1 MYVAE
6 PSEFNLKELYEE
18 LFPLCRSITG
28 PAYEQSLEI
37 LKKYVPFTIE
47 SFPSGSKVND
57 WTVPEGWSLNRATLK
72 DSQGNII
79 LDTQQNPLHVLN
91 FSEPFT
97 GKVSFDELKEHLFF
111 DKNNPDAIPY
121 TTSYY
126 KPRWG
131 LNISYKQFQKLKDD
145 EYEVCIDTIKDTN
158 GSLKVGICDLKGDS
172 DKIIQISSYLCHP
185 NMLNNELSGPLAL
198 VCLYLLLKSLPKRR
212 YSYRFVIHPESIGS
226 IAYLSRFAPE
236 LKEKLEYGINLT
248 CLASPRSKDSV
259 EDQISTIS
267 LTSALL
273 SSSEEQDRIE
283 YHKQFYQSFQNS
295 YNHNF
300 LQLPVSFKLTR
311 QSYIDS
317 IVYDKK
323 MRSLGKNITAYAKGS
338 YFEKSLN
345 SSHYVSKAVT
355 DLTLDDEQRVEDY
368 LTTCAYYCRCFTL
381 NHLPNCHVYTD
392 PRKDGFMCSFDID
405 NMLRTLAYSNSERY
419 AVREYAPNHGSDEK
433 QYCSPKLNLKYV
445 QATRTMYGSYND
457 YHTSLDN
464 SDTFSLCS
472 IMDSALEIFDFIRY
486 YEIAK
491 LKPTLLN
498 ECDPQLGPRG
508 LYPNSNDP
516 ESRAKRNNSHGELEV
531 MLYILS
537 LCSSGFTT
545 EEIAEFIDESPLR
558 LSNIIY
564 KLYNTKVLDFSD

>member
-18 LFPLCRSITG
+18 LFPICRSITG

-79 LDTQQNPLHVLN
+79 LDTHQNPLHVLN

-97 GKVSFDELKEHLFF
+97 GKVSLEELKEHLFF

-131 LNISYKQFQKLKDD
+131 LNISYKQFQELKDD

-158 GSLKVGICDLKGDS
+158 GALKVGICDLKGDS

-267 LTSALL
+267 LASALL

-405 NMLRTLAYSNSERY
+405 NMLRTLAQGNCARY

-445 QATRTMYGSYND
+445 QATRTMYGSYNE

-545 EEIAEFIDESPLR
+545 EEIAEFIDEFPLR
-558 LSNIIY
+558 VSNIIY
-564 KLYNTKVLDFSD
+564 KLYDTKVLDFSD

>member
-1 MYVAE
+1 M
-6 PSEFNLKELYEE
+6 
-18 LFPLCRSITG
+18 
-28 PAYEQSLEI
+28 
-37 LKKYVPFTIE
+37 PFTIE

-79 LDTQQNPLHVLN
+79 LDTHQNPLHVLN

-97 GKVSFDELKEHLFF
+97 GKVSFEELKEHLFF

-131 LNISYKQFQKLKDD
+131 LNISYKQFQELKDD

-317 IVYDKK
+317 IVYDKQL
-323 MRSLGKNITAYAKGS
+323 RSQGKNITAYTKGS

-355 DLTLDDEQRVEDY
+355 DLTMDDEQRVEEY

-381 NHLPNCHVYTD
+381 NHLPNCHVYTN
-392 PRKDGFMCSFDID
+392 PRKDGFVCSYDID
-405 NMLRTLAYSNSERY
+405 NILRTLAHSNSERY

-433 QYCSPKLNLKYV
+433 QYCSPKLNLQYV
-445 QATRTMYGSYND
+445 QATRTMYASYSS
-457 YHTSLDN
+457 YHSSLDN
-464 SDTFSLCS
+464 SDTFSLSS

-516 ESRAKRNNSHGELEV
+516 ESRAKRNNSNGELEV
-531 MLYILS
+531 MLYIMS

-545 EEIAEFIDESPLR
+545 EEIAEFIDEFPLR
-558 LSNIIY
+558 VSNIIY
-564 KLYNTKVLDFSD
+564 KLYDTKVLDFSD

>member
-131 LNISYKQFQKLKDD
+131 LNISYKQFQELKDD

-355 DLTLDDEQRVEDY
+355 DLTIDDEQRVEEY

-392 PRKDGFMCSFDID
+392 PRKDGFVCSYDID
-405 NMLRTLAYSNSERY
+405 NMLRTLAQGNCARY

-445 QATRTMYGSYND
+445 QATRTMYGSYNE

-558 LSNIIY
+558 VSNIIY

>member
-79 LDTQQNPLHVLN
+79 LDTHQNPLHVLN

-97 GKVSFDELKEHLFF
+97 GKVSFEELKEHLFF

-131 LNISYKQFQKLKDD
+131 LNISYKQFQELKDD

-158 GSLKVGICDLKGDS
+158 GALKVGICDLKGDS

-248 CLASPRSKDSV
+248 CLSSPRSKDSV

-392 PRKDGFMCSFDID
+392 PRKDGFVCSYDID

-445 QATRTMYGSYND
+445 QATRTMYGSYNE

-558 LSNIIY
+558 VSNIIY

>member
-79 LDTQQNPLHVLN
+79 LDTHQNPLHVLN

-97 GKVSFDELKEHLFF
+97 GKVSFEELKEHLFF

-131 LNISYKQFQKLKDD
+131 LNISYKQFQELKDD

-172 DKIIQISSYLCHP
+172 DQIIQISSYLCHP

-300 LQLPVSFKLTR
+300 LELPVSFKLTR
-311 QSYIDS
+311 QSYLDS

-405 NMLRTLAYSNSERY
+405 NMLRTLAQSNCARY

-445 QATRTMYGSYND
+445 QATRTMYGSYNE

-516 ESRAKRNNSHGELEV
+516 ESRAKRNNSNGELEV

-545 EEIAEFIDESPLR
+545 EEIAEFIDECPLR
-558 LSNIIY
+558 VSNIIY
-564 KLYNTKVLDFSD
+564 KLYDTKVLDFSD

>member
-79 LDTQQNPLHVLN
+79 LDTHQNPLHVLN

-97 GKVSFDELKEHLFF
+97 GKVSFEELKEHLFF

-131 LNISYKQFQKLKDD
+131 LNISYKQFQELKDD

-158 GSLKVGICDLKGDS
+158 GALKVGICDLKGDS
-172 DKIIQISSYLCHP
+172 DQIIQISSYLCHP

-248 CLASPRSKDSV
+248 CLSSPRSKDSV

-405 NMLRTLAYSNSERY
+405 NMLRTLAHSNCARY

-445 QATRTMYGSYND
+445 QATRTMYASYSS
-457 YHTSLDN
+457 YHSSLDN

-516 ESRAKRNNSHGELEV
+516 ETRAKRNNSHGELEV

-558 LSNIIY
+558 VSNIIY

>member
-1 MYVAE
+1 MNRMYVAE
-6 PSEFNLKELYEE
+6 PSEFNLKELYAE

-79 LDTQQNPLHVLN
+79 LDTNQNPLHVLN

-97 GKVSFDELKEHLFF
+97 GKVSFEDLKEHLFF

-131 LNISYKQFQKLKDD
+131 LNISYKQFQELKDD

-158 GSLKVGICDLKGDS
+158 GALKVGICDLKGDS

-198 VCLYLLLKSLPKRR
+198 VCLYLLLKSLPQRR

-259 EDQISTIS
+259 EDQINTIS

-323 MRSLGKNITAYAKGS
+323 LRSLGKNITAYAKGS
-338 YFEKSLN
+338 YFEKSLR

-355 DLTLDDEQRVEDY
+355 DLTIDDDQRVEEY
-368 LTTCAYYCRCFTL
+368 LTTCAYYCRRFTP
-381 NHLPNCHVYTD
+381 NHLPKCHVYTD
-392 PRKDGFMCSFDID
+392 PRKDGFVCSFDID
-405 NMLRTLAYSNSERY
+405 NMLRTLAHSNSERY

-445 QATRTMYGSYND
+445 QATRTMYGSYSD

-516 ESRAKRNNSHGELEV
+516 ETRAKRYNSNGELEV

-537 LCSSGFTT
+537 LCCS
-545 EEIAEFIDESPLR
+545 
-558 LSNIIY
+558 
-564 KLYNTKVLDFSD
+564 KKVVQS

>member
-79 LDTQQNPLHVLN
+79 LDTHQNPLHVLN

-97 GKVSFDELKEHLFF
+97 GKVSFEELKEHLFF

-131 LNISYKQFQKLKDD
+131 LNISYKQFQELKDD

-172 DKIIQISSYLCHP
+172 DQIIQISSYLCHP

-248 CLASPRSKDSV
+248 CLSSPRSKDSV

-405 NMLRTLAYSNSERY
+405 NMLRTLAQSNCARY

-445 QATRTMYGSYND
+445 QATRTMYASYSS
-457 YHTSLDN
+457 YHSSLDN

-516 ESRAKRNNSHGELEV
+516 ESRAKRNNSNGKLEV

-545 EEIAEFIDESPLR
+545 EEIAEFIDECPLR
-558 LSNIIY
+558 VSNIIY
-564 KLYNTKVLDFSD
+564 KLYDTKVLDFSD

>member
-79 LDTQQNPLHVLN
+79 LDTHQNPLHVLN

-97 GKVSFDELKEHLFF
+97 GKVSFEELKEHLFF

-131 LNISYKQFQKLKDD
+131 LNISYKQFQELKDD

-172 DKIIQISSYLCHP
+172 DQIIQISSYLCHP

-355 DLTLDDEQRVEDY
+355 DLTLDGEQRVEDY

-405 NMLRTLAYSNSERY
+405 NMLRTLAQGNCARY

-445 QATRTMYGSYND
+445 QATRTMYGSYNE

-558 LSNIIY
+558 VSNIIY
-564 KLYNTKVLDFSD
+564 KLYDTKVLDFSD

>member
-79 LDTQQNPLHVLN
+79 LDTHQNPLHVLN

-97 GKVSFDELKEHLFF
+97 GKVSFEDLKEHLFF

-131 LNISYKQFQKLKDD
+131 LNISYKQFQELKDD

-355 DLTLDDEQRVEDY
+355 DMTLDDEQRVEDY

-405 NMLRTLAYSNSERY
+405 NMLRTLAQGNCARY

-445 QATRTMYGSYND
+445 QATRTMYGSYNE

-558 LSNIIY
+558 VSNIIY
-564 KLYNTKVLDFSD
+564 KLYDTKVLDFSD

>member
-79 LDTQQNPLHVLN
+79 LDTNQNPLHVLN

-97 GKVSFDELKEHLFF
+97 GKVSFEELKEHLFF

-131 LNISYKQFQKLKDD
+131 LNISYKQFQELKDD

-158 GSLKVGICDLKGDS
+158 GALKVGICDLKGDS

-248 CLASPRSKDSV
+248 CLSSPRSKDSV

-355 DLTLDDEQRVEDY
+355 DLTLDDEQRVEEY
-368 LTTCAYYCRCFTL
+368 LTTCAYYCRRFTL

-445 QATRTMYGSYND
+445 QATRTMYGSYNE

-558 LSNIIY
+558 VSNIIY

>member
-79 LDTQQNPLHVLN
+79 LDTHQNPLHVLN

-131 LNISYKQFQKLKDD
+131 LNISYKQFQELKDD

-405 NMLRTLAYSNSERY
+405 NMLRTLAQGNCARY

-445 QATRTMYGSYND
+445 QATRTMYGSYNE

-558 LSNIIY
+558 VSNIIY

>member
-57 WTVPEGWSLNRATLK
+57 WTVPEGWCLNRATLK

-79 LDTQQNPLHVLN
+79 LDTHQNPLHVLN

-131 LNISYKQFQKLKDD
+131 LNISYKQFQELKDD

-317 IVYDKK
+317 IVYDKQL
-323 MRSLGKNITAYAKGS
+323 RSQGKNITAYTKGS

-355 DLTLDDEQRVEDY
+355 DLTMDDEQRVEEY
-368 LTTCAYYCRCFTL
+368 LTTCAYYCRRFTL
-381 NHLPNCHVYTD
+381 NHLPNCHVYTN
-392 PRKDGFMCSFDID
+392 PRKDGFVCSFDID
-405 NMLRTLAYSNSERY
+405 NMLRTLAHSNSERY

-445 QATRTMYGSYND
+445 QATRTMYASYSS
-457 YHTSLDN
+457 YHSSLDN

-516 ESRAKRNNSHGELEV
+516 ESRAKRNNSNGELEV

-558 LSNIIY
+558 VSNIIY
-564 KLYNTKVLDFSD
+564 KLYDTKVLDFSD

>member
-37 LKKYVPFTIE
+37 LKKYVPFTIG

-79 LDTQQNPLHVLN
+79 LDTHQNPLHVLN

-97 GKVSFDELKEHLFF
+97 GKVSFEELKEHLFF

-131 LNISYKQFQKLKDD
+131 LNISYKQFQELKDD

-405 NMLRTLAYSNSERY
+405 NMLRTLAQGNCARY

-445 QATRTMYGSYND
+445 QATRTMYGSYNE

-558 LSNIIY
+558 VSNIIY

>member
-79 LDTQQNPLHVLN
+79 LDTHQNPLHVLN

-97 GKVSFDELKEHLFF
+97 GKVSFEELKEHLFF

-131 LNISYKQFQKLKDD
+131 LNISYKQFQELKDD

-248 CLASPRSKDSV
+248 CLASPRSKDSG

-405 NMLRTLAYSNSERY
+405 NMLRTLAQGNCARY

-445 QATRTMYGSYND
+445 QATRTMYGSYNE

-558 LSNIIY
+558 VSNIIY

>member
-79 LDTQQNPLHVLN
+79 LDTHQNPLHVLN

-97 GKVSFDELKEHLFF
+97 GKVSFEELKEHLFF

-131 LNISYKQFQKLKDD
+131 LNISYKQFQELKDD

-158 GSLKVGICDLKGDS
+158 GALKVGICDLKGDS

-248 CLASPRSKDSV
+248 CLSSPRSKDSV

-338 YFEKSLN
+338 YFEKSLS

-355 DLTLDDEQRVEDY
+355 DLTIDDEQRVEEY
-368 LTTCAYYCRCFTL
+368 LTTCAYFCRRFTL

-445 QATRTMYGSYND
+445 QATRTMYGSYNE

-558 LSNIIY
+558 VSNIIY

>member
-79 LDTQQNPLHVLN
+79 LDTHQNPLHVLN

-97 GKVSFDELKEHLFF
+97 GKVSFEELKEHLFF

-131 LNISYKQFQKLKDD
+131 LNISYKQFQELKDD
-145 EYEVCIDTIKDTN
+145 EYKVCIDTIKDTN

-236 LKEKLEYGINLT
+236 LKEKLEYGIQLS
-248 CLASPRSKDSV
+248 CVASPRSKDSV

-323 MRSLGKNITAYAKGS
+323 LRSLGKNITAYAKGS

-345 SSHYVSKAVT
+345 SSYYVSKAVT

-368 LTTCAYYCRCFTL
+368 LTTCAYFCRRSTL

-392 PRKDGFMCSFDID
+392 PRKDGFVCSYDID

-445 QATRTMYGSYND
+445 QATRTMYASYSS
-457 YHTSLDN
+457 YHSSLDN

-516 ESRAKRNNSHGELEV
+516 ESRAKRNNSNGELEV

-558 LSNIIY
+558 VSNIIY
-564 KLYNTKVLDFSD
+564 KLYDTKVLDFSD